1 MLFPVAGVQ
10 LPWPVVPILGFMVG
24 VLGGFWGIGGGW
36 IMTPGLY
43 VLGVPM
49 NFAVGTSLA
58 YILGQSV
65 LASLRHR
72 EFGHMDVK
80 VGLGLVG
87 GMVVG
92 TELGARF
99 MEVLKRSGEVD
110 SVVGALYLVFLGAV
124 GVLILRE
131 SWKAGREGKESTL
144 EGFPRSLRKFSVP
157 PLIPTSEGNISLW
170 PLFGAGVF
178 VGGSVGVLGVGGG
191 FVMLPVLIYLLGL
204 PTHTAVGTSIFAV
217 ALTSAFAT
225 FSHSLKGN
233 VDLGMAL
240 LLFSGAVVGT
250 QLGAFAT
257 LRARG
262 AQIRFGFGAMVCA
275 AFLSM
280 TLKLAGFG
288 EIAPWV
294 LLGTAAFMSSAA
306 LSFLLR
312 PEMRTQGR

>member
-1 MLFPVAGVQ
+1 
-10 LPWPVVPILGFMVG
+10 
-24 VLGGFWGIGGGW
+24 
-36 IMTPGLY
+36 
-43 VLGVPM
+43 
-49 NFAVGTSLA
+49 
-58 YILGQSV
+58 
-65 LASLRHR
+65 
-72 EFGHMDVK
+72 
-80 VGLGLVG
+80 
-87 GMVVG
+87 
-92 TELGARF
+92 
-99 MEVLKRSGEVD
+99 
-110 SVVGALYLVFLGAV
+110 
-124 GVLILRE
+124 
-131 SWKAGREGKESTL
+131 
-144 EGFPRSLRKFSVP
+144 
-157 PLIPTSEGNISLW
+157 
-170 PLFGAGVF
+170 
-178 VGGSVGVLGVGGG
+178 VGGG

-217 ALTSAFAT
+217 ALTSTFAT

>member
-1 MLFPVAGVQ
+1 
-10 LPWPVVPILGFMVG
+10 MVG

-72 EFGHMDVK
+72 EFGHVDVRI
-80 VGLGLVG
+80 GFGLVG

-99 MEVLKRSGEVD
+99 MEVLKRSVGVD
-110 SVVGALYLVFLGAV
+110 RAVGPLYLVFLGAV
-124 GVLILRE
+124 GVLTLWESLR
-131 SWKAGREGKESTL
+131 GSTL
-144 EGFPRSLRKFSVP
+144 GGLPRSLRRFSVP
-157 PLIPTSEGNISLW
+157 PIIQTSEGRISLW
-170 PLFGAGVF
+170 PLSGAGVV
-178 VGGSVGVLGVGGG
+178 VGGLVGVLGVGGG

-217 ALTSAFAT
+217 ALTSTFAT

-233 VDLGMAL
+233 VDLEMAL

-275 AFLSM
+275 TFLSM
-280 TLKLAGFG
+280 ILKLVGFG
-288 EIAPWV
+288 EVAPWV
-294 LLGTAAFMSSAA
+294 LLGTAALMSSVA

-312 PEMRTQGR
+312 PENAGEIKDGKG